1 MSTDTSFFTNEP
13 GFSLKERF
21 RRLVQN
27 YWCIKYLCESAI

>member
-21 RRLVQN
+21 STLV
-27 YWCIKYLCESAI
+27 IKKKSN